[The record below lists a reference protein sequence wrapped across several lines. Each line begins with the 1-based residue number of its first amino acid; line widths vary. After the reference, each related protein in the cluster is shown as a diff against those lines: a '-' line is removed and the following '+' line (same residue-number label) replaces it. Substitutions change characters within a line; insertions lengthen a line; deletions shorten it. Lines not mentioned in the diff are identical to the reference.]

1 MYKNWSKAM
10 KRYQARVAIAMVVY
24 VVVLVGVDWLF
35 RNMPPEGPL
44 KYALAVL
51 PALPIIA
58 VLVAMGAYVVEET
71 DEFQKAQTVERI
83 LVATGLTLAITTGWG
98 FLENFAGLM
107 HMQLYFV
114 AVIWF
119 AGFGFANLWTAWRY
133 R

>member
-1 MYKNWSKAM
+1 MYRNWSKAM
-10 KRYQARVAIAMVVY
+10 KRYQARVAAAMVGY
-24 VVVLVGVDWLF
+24 IGVLVAVDWTF

-51 PALPIIA
+51 PALPIIG
-58 VLVAMGAYVVEET
+58 VLMAMGAYVIEET

-83 LVATGLTLAITTGWG
+83 IIATGATLAITTGWG

-119 AGFGFANLWTAWRY
+119 AMFGLANIWTAWRY

>member
-1 MYKNWSKAM
+1 MYKNWSQAM
-10 KRYQARVAIAMVVY
+10 KRYQARVAISMVGY
-24 VVVLVGVDWLF
+24 IVVLVGVDWLF

-58 VLVAMGAYVVEET
+58 VLAAMGAYVVEET
-71 DEFQKAQTVERI
+71 DEFQRAQTVERI

-98 FLENFAGLM
+98 FLENFAGLA
-107 HMQLYFV
+107 HMELYFV

-119 AGFGFANLWTAWRY
+119 AGFGLANLWTAWRY